1 MEETSFE
8 QWCIV
13 ELMGHKRLAA
23 RVTERNIAGKG
34 FLQLDIPD
42 GQGGF
47 ATSLYSPDS
56 VYGLHP
62 VEEKVAR
69 TVAAQAQSTPVHRHE
84 LQAMLRVEQ
93 LRLDIYQDDEDEDIE
108 EDWEE

>member
-1 MEETSFE
+1 MEETAFTE
-8 QWCIV
+8 WCIV
-13 ELMGHKRLAA
+13 ELMGHKRVAA
-23 RVTERNIAGKG
+23 RVTERNLAGKG

-56 VYGLHP
+56 VYGIHP

-69 TVAAQAQSTPVHRHE
+69 AVAAQTQGSPVHRHE
-84 LQAMLRVEQ
+84 LQTMLRVEQ
-93 LRLDIYQDDEDEDIE
+93 LRLDVHQEEDDDIE
-108 EDWEE
+108 EDWGE